1 MFVHGGLQF
10 RKDVLRVTFSELSN
24 NVDRYELCN
33 DLLRCGLTVL
43 LNQFASIVAS
53 YPEAL
58 TSGNEKDFKNFLL
71 TSTS

>member
-10 RKDVLRVTFSELSN
+10 RKDVLHVTFSELSN
-24 NVDRYELCN
+24 NVDRCGLCN

-58 TSGNEKDFKNFLL
+58 TSGNEKDFKNLLL
-71 TSTS
+71 TPTS